1 MCTEESYK
9 YLYQQGYVSSAAG
22 HVSLAPYT
30 LEKLSHRTLVL
41 TRKRGKNVLANVLL
55 ISYQRTSI

>member
-9 YLYQQGYVSSAAG
+9 YLYQQGYVSNAAE

-30 LEKLSHRTLVL
+30 LEKLSQ
-41 TRKRGKNVLANVLL
+41 K
-55 ISYQRTSI
+55 ISSAKP